1 MKWLTN
7 LLRRRSMSRNRN
19 IFEFYDGARLRRVDP
34 AVAVRSLE
42 TSSEFDWA
50 EDPGLIEFGDVKAL
64 TRTVRAVQAAFGV
77 TEYDEAKRTG
87 LTESET
93 VELLISFVQ
102 YLEFQK
108 KSGSGLLILPVST
121 ASKSSADTSTTKP
134 SLGSGSTS
142 NDNSSETASP
152 ST

>member
-77 TEYDEAKRTG
+77 TPYDEAKRTG

-108 KSGSGLLILPVST
+108 KSGSGLLILPVNT
-121 ASKSSADTSTTKP
+121 ASKSSDTSTTKP
-134 SLGSGSTS
+134 NSDSGSTS
-142 NDNSSETASP
+142 NDNNSETASP